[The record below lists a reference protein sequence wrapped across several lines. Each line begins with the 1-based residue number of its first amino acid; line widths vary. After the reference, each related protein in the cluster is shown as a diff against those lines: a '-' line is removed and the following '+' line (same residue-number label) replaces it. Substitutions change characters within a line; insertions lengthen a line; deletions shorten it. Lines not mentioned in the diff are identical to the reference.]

1 MYIWGQMAGQPPSS
15 ADSDANGRRQASLSA
30 GSGMPPAGLGMAEVA
45 FGPSSVA
52 KKQWIQQLLE
62 EFARSAAVHAPKQPA
77 VSAAMTN
84 APMLWSAQ
92 TLETRLTSWARQVQ
106 PAAGMRPGVVGSH
119 WPALAVDHHIPPP
132 NRWTRPCFHQSP
144 VRAWLIIM
152 TVN

>member
-1 MYIWGQMAGQPPSS
+1 MAGQPPSS

-30 GSGMPPAGLGMAEVA
+30 GSGMPPGLGMAEVA

-106 PAAGMRPGVVGSH
+106 PAGRPGVVGSH

-132 NRWTRPCFHQSP
+132 NRWMRPCFHQSP
-144 VRAWLIIM
+144 VRA
-152 TVN
+152 